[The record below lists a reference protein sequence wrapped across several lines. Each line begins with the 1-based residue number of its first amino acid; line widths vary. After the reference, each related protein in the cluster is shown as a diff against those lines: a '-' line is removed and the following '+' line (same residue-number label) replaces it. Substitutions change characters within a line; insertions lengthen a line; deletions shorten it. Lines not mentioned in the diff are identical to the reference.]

1 MGWIYERY
9 VRPALFSIDPEKA
22 HLLALQAAGTVQK
35 FPVALKAIAASCQ
48 VNDPRLNIRLGNLV
62 FPNPLGLAAGM
73 DKNGV
78 APGLWAALGFGSM
91 EIGSVSAD
99 PSEGNAVRPRLFR
112 LPEDESI
119 VVYYGVPNEG
129 AEIISARLKNIHL
142 KPTPSSSSQLVT
154 AKLGI
159 NFVETHRS
167 DSKSSGIPEESLG
180 QEITRAMKSCL
191 GAQADFWTLNANC
204 PNTGSG
210 ASSLTRPQAMVDLL
224 SLMESELG
232 PHRIPPLFLKLTIET
247 DPDKVQ
253 KWIESVRP
261 FSFVAGFSFNLPP
274 GIPYRLKTPKSVYGC
289 LPGTLTGPPIRD
301 RINQGL
307 SIWSSLL
314 TDTRFHL
321 MVAGGV
327 NSAETLYEKIL
338 LGAPVV
344 QAYTGL
350 VYQGPGMIR
359 DTLLGL
365 LKLIERDGFK
375 NVQDAVGAR
384 LRACPSGTTDRG
396 KC

>member
-9 VRPALFSIDPEKA
+9 IRPALFSLDPEKA
-22 HLLALQAAGTVQK
+22 HHLALRAAGTAQRLPFV
-35 FPVALKAIAASCQ
+35 LKTIAAGCQ
-48 VNDPRLNIRLGNLV
+48 VNDSRLNIRLGDLV

-73 DKNGV
+73 DKNGI
-78 APGLWAALGFGSM
+78 APGLWAALGFGAM

-99 PSEGNAVRPRLFR
+99 PSEGNTLRPRLFR
-112 LPEDESI
+112 LPEDEAI

-129 AEIISARLKNIHL
+129 AEVISERLRKNYPKTFNQSESDRI
-142 KPTPSSSSQLVT
+142 P

-167 DSKSSGIPEESLG
+167 GPDSPRISEESLG

-191 GAQADFWTLNANC
+191 SAPADFWTLNANC

-210 ASSLTRPQAMVDLL
+210 ASSLTRPAALVELL
-224 SLMESELG
+224 NQMESELG
-232 PHRIPPLFLKLTIET
+232 SHRIPPLFLKLTLET
-247 DPDKVQ
+247 DPDKVER
-253 KWIESVRP
+253 WIDCVSP

-274 GIPYRLKTPKSVYGC
+274 GIPYTLKTPKSIYSQ

-307 SIWSSLL
+307 RIWARHL
-314 TDTRFHL
+314 THSRL
-321 MVAGGV
+321 NMMVAGGV
-327 NSAETLYEKIL
+327 DNAETLYEKIL
-338 LGAPVV
+338 LGAPLV

-350 VYQGPGMIR
+350 IYQGPGMIR

-375 NVQDAVGAR
+375 TVQDAVGAR
-384 LRACPSGTTDRG
+384 PCACPSF
-396 KC
+396 